1 MADTSKTTKSGNTFD
16 SVSELFMKLIFILS
30 TSWTRC
36 PVILNIKACHMQP
49 VSPSQFQ
56 KGLSFPPD
64 PSLTLSDMSACH
76 RGYLLSVVLRLELPC
91 LSDTSRL
98 TLWLTGVV
106 KTAGVTSDTW
116 QHISEC
122 VFGWNL
128 WKSGIKYSVLPYA
141 NSSGNN
147 KVPYL
152 LSSSKIR
159 PYLSVYHILLNVSVS
174 VFSDSLQSISSLFQL
189 LTSLTLWPRVCRPA
203 WIDRLLNPTP
213 ERQLTNHSIAT
224 TRKGLSSFWFFHMP
238 REVFFNHLFKT
249 KNTEKSALTGAI
261 DVTSDRRY
269 PALFLK
275 V

>member
-1 MADTSKTTKSGNTFD
+1 
-16 SVSELFMKLIFILS
+16 MKLIFILG

-56 KGLSFPPD
+56 KGSSFPPD

-106 KTAGVTSDTW
+106 KTAGVTTDSW

-128 WKSGIKYSVLPYA
+128 WKLGIIYSVLLYA

-147 KVPYL
+147 KVPDL

-174 VFSDSLQSISSLFQL
+174 VFSDSLQSKSSLELFCLFQL
-189 LTSLTLWPRVCRPA
+189 LTPLTLWLPVCRLA
-203 WIDRLLNPTP
+203 WIDGLLNPTP
-213 ERQLTNHSIAT
+213 EWRLTNHSIAT
-224 TRKGLSSFWFFHMP
+224 VTRKGLSSFWFLHKP
-238 REVFFNHLFKT
+238 KT
-249 KNTEKSALTGAI
+249 QKIRSN
-261 DVTSDRRY
+261 RCYRC
-269 PALFLK
+269 
-275 V
+275 